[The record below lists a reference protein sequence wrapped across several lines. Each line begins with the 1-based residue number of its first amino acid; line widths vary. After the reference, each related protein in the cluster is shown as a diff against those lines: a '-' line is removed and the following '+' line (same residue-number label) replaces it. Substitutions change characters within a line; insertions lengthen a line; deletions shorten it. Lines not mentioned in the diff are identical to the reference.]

1 MHGLDASLGQEGA
14 IKAWT
19 ADDGTVWPR
28 DVLPRYLPNARVF
41 CYQHAGSV
49 TATTNVAGFQ
59 AHALRLLRL
68 LEAQRR
74 YRFDQAPRPILF
86 IGHSLGGLM

>member
-1 MHGLDASLGQEGA
+1 MHGLDPSLGQQGA

-19 ADDGTVWPR
+19 AEDGTVWPR
-28 DVLPRYLPNARVF
+28 DVLPKYLPGARVF
-41 CYQHAGSV
+41 CYQHAGTV
-49 TATTNVAGFQ
+49 AATTSVAGVQ

-74 YRFDQAPRPILF
+74 YRFVQAPRPLLF